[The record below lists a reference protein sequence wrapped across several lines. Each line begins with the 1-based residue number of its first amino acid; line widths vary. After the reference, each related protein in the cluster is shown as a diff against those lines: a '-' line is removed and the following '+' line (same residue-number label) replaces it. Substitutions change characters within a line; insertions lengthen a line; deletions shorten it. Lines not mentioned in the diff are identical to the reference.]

1 MNPVL
6 GEANIPADATEFM
19 NSTGAWANDG
29 DKSITGLDKD
39 LWVGGLA
46 EMTNPFGGP
55 RHHVQLRVREPDDR
69 SPER

>member
-29 DKSITGLDKD
+29 DKSITVSTRWTSGS
-39 LWVGGLA
+39 A
-46 EMTNPFGGP
+46 ASP
-55 RHHVQLRVREPDDR
+55 R
-69 SPER
+69 